1 MSHATATAGNPAP
14 PTLRQSLRALPRSV
28 WVLFLGTFINRF
40 GTFVVPF
47 LALYLI
53 DRGFTKMEAGLAV
66 STYGIGHLFASI
78 IGGHLADTLGRRQ
91 TILLS
96 MVASAV
102 TMVAF
107 SQAATYPVILTL
119 AFLAGLATEVYRPAS
134 SALLTD
140 LVAPE
145 HRVTAFVGYR
155 IAINAGFAFGP
166 AVAGWLAAKSF
177 FWLFI
182 GDAVTSVIFGIIT
195 LVALPAGVSLSKT
208 QPIGW
213 RGALNTIRR
222 DRRFLRVLAASF
234 LAGLIFMQMSTTLGM
249 EIARHGYSTG
259 VFGWILSLNGILIV
273 LIELPLTSWVRRFP
287 TLRLMALGYLL
298 CGLGF
303 GMNALGGTIPWFV
316 LAMTVFTFGEMI
328 SLPVG
333 TAYIA
338 ELAPTEMRGR
348 YNGVNGLTWALAL
361 IIGPSTGMALF
372 TWNPN
377 ALWLASAMCGL
388 GAAVILSRG
397 AKAPSITP

>member
-1 MSHATATAGNPAP
+1 MSRATATAGNPAP

-177 FWLFI
+177 YWLFI

-333 TAYIA
+333 AAYIA
-338 ELAPTEMRGR
+338 ELAPSEMRGR